1 MLPARHFELPGGTQL
16 LFTTGALPPRKD
28 HIMKYASFLAADGSP
43 TWGIVSEGTV
53 YDLGPTGADLAP
65 TLRAAVEQGIFGTLG
80 EEFRTAPARDETE
93 IKFLP
98 AITNPGKII
107 CIGVNYRSHQNE
119 TGNAAHQKEQKAP
132 TVFTR
137 FADSQMGHLQPAQ
150 MPATTNEFD
159 YEGEMALVIGKEG
172 FHVAEADAF
181 EHVAGYAAYNDFSV
195 RDWQLSTTQWT
206 PGKNFPGTGG
216 FGPYLVPAADLGD
229 VDKLTLETR
238 VNGDVRQKASVADLY
253 FTIPQLIA
261 YVTGFTRLSP
271 GDVIV
276 TGTPGGVG
284 RFMVPSG
291 LLNEGDVVEVE
302 ITGLGTLSNTV
313 QLVS

>member
-1 MLPARHFELPGGTQL
+1 MN
-16 LFTTGALPPRKD
+16 
-28 HIMKYASFLAADGSP
+28 YASFIAADGSH
-43 TWGIVSEGTV
+43 TWGIVSEGTA
-53 YDLGPTGADLAP
+53 YDLGPSGLNLAP
-65 TLRAAVEQGIFGTLG
+65 SLGDAVASGIFGTVG
-80 EEFRTAPARDETE
+80 EEFRNAPARPEAE
-93 IKFLP
+93 IEFLP
-98 AITNPGKII
+98 SITNPGKII
-107 CIGVNYRSHQNE
+107 CIGVNYRSHQKE
-119 TGNAAHQKEQKAP
+119 TGKAEHQKEQKAP
-132 TVFTR
+132 TIFTR

-150 MPATTNEFD
+150 MPASTTEFD

-172 FHVAEADAF
+172 FHIAEADAF
-181 EHVAGYAAYNDFSV
+181 DHVAGYAAYNDFSV
-195 RDWQLSTTQWT
+195 RDWQLAATQWT

-229 VDKLTLETR
+229 VNELTLETR

-291 LLNEGDVVEVE
+291 LLSAGDVVEVE
-302 ITGLGTLSNTV
+302 ITGLGTLRNTV
-313 QLVS
+313 ELVD